1 LDIYNQVFYRLSEQD
16 LCPFNHSPETASPH
30 KTAVVDHQRAARKTK
45 HNPATSE
52 QTAAYGL
59 ALAQALRKNVV
70 RIRQIQRQR
79 GDPNNPMHPGLPSFN
94 HELTDSSR

>member
-1 LDIYNQVFYRLSEQD
+1 MQKTLTR
-16 LCPFNHSPETASPH
+16 FNHSPETASPH
-30 KTAVVDHQRAARKTK
+30 KTATVDHQRAARKTE
-45 HNPATSE
+45 HNPATIE

-59 ALAQALRKNVV
+59 ALARALRKNEA

-79 GDPNNPMHPGLPSFN
+79 GDPNNPMHPGLPSFS